1 MQDGI
6 ILRGH
11 RVIIPTSMRREIKE
25 KVHAG
30 HLGINSCIRRAKDMV
45 YWPGVS
51 KEIRQF
57 VESCDTCAS
66 MPDKQSLE
74 PLVMHEMPSRA
85 WEKVAT
91 DIFTID
97 ARNYLITVDYFSN
110 FFEIDY
116 LLDTTSETVIAKL
129 KHHFA
134 HHGIPDKVVSD
145 GGPQYTSQSFR
156 NFSRK

>member
-1 MQDGI
+1 MKLKTVIMNGWPLHRASLPSALTPYHDYRDELTVQDGI

-11 RVIIPTSMRREIKE
+11 RIIIPTSMHREIKE

-57 VESCDTCAS
+57 IESCNTCAS

-74 PLVMHEMPSRA
+74 PLIMHEIPSRA

-91 DIFTID
+91 VIFTID
-97 ARNYLITVDYFSN
+97 A
-110 FFEIDY
+110 
-116 LLDTTSETVIAKL
+116 
-129 KHHFA
+129 
-134 HHGIPDKVVSD
+134 
-145 GGPQYTSQSFR
+145 
-156 NFSRK
+156 

>member
-1 MQDGI
+1 
-6 ILRGH
+6 
-11 RVIIPTSMRREIKE
+11 
-25 KVHAG
+25 
-30 HLGINSCIRRAKDMV
+30 MV

-57 VESCDTCAS
+57 VESCNTCAS

-134 HHGIPDKVVSD
+134 RHGIPDKVVSD

-156 NFSRK
+156 NFRQKMVF

>member
-1 MQDGI
+1 
-6 ILRGH
+6 
-11 RVIIPTSMRREIKE
+11 
-25 KVHAG
+25 
-30 HLGINSCIRRAKDMV
+30 MV
-45 YWPGVS
+45 YWRGVS

-66 MPDKQSLE
+66 MPDKQSLK

-97 ARNYLITVDYFSN
+97 TRNYLITVHYFSN

-134 HHGIPDKVVSD
+134 RHGIPDKVVSD
-145 GGPQYTSQSFR
+145 GGPQLHISEFQKLQQKMVF
-156 NFSRK
+156 